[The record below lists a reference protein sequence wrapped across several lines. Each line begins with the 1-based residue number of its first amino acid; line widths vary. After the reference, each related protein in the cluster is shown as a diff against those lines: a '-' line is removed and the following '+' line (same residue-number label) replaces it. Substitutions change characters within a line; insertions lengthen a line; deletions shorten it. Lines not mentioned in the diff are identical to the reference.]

1 MIPDVV
7 HGIGPIL
14 HDVGYAAIQTSDI
27 RIESAPLLVPLAGFR
42 DQQEFAMPR
51 MKPATATNRLL
62 DALPDRDRRRLLAKC
77 DEVELVPPDMLHE
90 AGTLEQHVYFPT
102 EGLISLVT
110 PLDACAGLEV
120 VLVGSEG
127 MVGVSLL
134 LGVPVS
140 PLHHLV
146 QGAGSAL
153 RMTAA
158 SFRRELE
165 QSPALRRRLNRY
177 VYVKMQ
183 QIAQTAACIRFHVVE
198 ERLARWLLMT
208 HDRSH
213 ADEFHATH
221 EFLAYVLGVR
231 RVGIT
236 KAATSLQNRALIRY
250 RRGEVTILDRR
261 GLEARSCGCYGAA
274 NELYDRILGAAANH

>member
-1 MIPDVV
+1 MPHTKPMI
-7 HGIGPIL
+7 
-14 HDVGYAAIQTSDI
+14 AS
-27 RIESAPLLVPLAGFR
+27 
-42 DQQEFAMPR
+42 
-51 MKPATATNRLL
+51 NRLL
-62 DALPDRDRRRLLAKC
+62 DALPVKDWRRIIAGC
-77 DEVELVPPDMLHE
+77 DEVDLASADVLHE
-90 AGTLEQHVYFPT
+90 AGTLQRHVYFPT
-102 EGLISLVT
+102 GGFISLVT
-110 PLDACAGLEV
+110 PLAACAGLEV

-127 MVGVSLL
+127 MVGVSIL

-153 RMTAA
+153 RMSAA

-165 QSPALRRRLNRY
+165 HGPALRRRLNRY

-213 ADEFHATH
+213 SDDFHATH
-221 EFLAYVLGVR
+221 EFLAYMLGVR

-236 KAATSLQNRALIRY
+236 KAATSLQKQSLISY
-250 RRGEVTILDRR
+250 RRGEITILDRK
-261 GLEARSCGCYGAA
+261 GLEARSCGCYFAA
-274 NELYDRILGAAANH
+274 NDLYDRILGSAQTSH

>member
-1 MIPDVV
+1 MPHIKPMI
-7 HGIGPIL
+7 
-14 HDVGYAAIQTSDI
+14 AS
-27 RIESAPLLVPLAGFR
+27 
-42 DQQEFAMPR
+42 
-51 MKPATATNRLL
+51 NRLL
-62 DALPDRDRRRLLAKC
+62 AALPFKDRRRIVAGC
-77 DEVELVPPDMLHE
+77 DEVDLASADVLHE
-90 AGTLEQHVYFPT
+90 AGTLQRHVYFPT
-102 EGLISLVT
+102 GGYISLVT
-110 PLDACAGLEV
+110 PLAACAGLEV

-127 MVGVSLL
+127 MVGVSIL

-153 RMTAA
+153 RMSAA

-165 QSPALRRRLNRY
+165 QGAALRRRLNRY

-213 ADEFHATH
+213 SDEFHATH
-221 EFLAYVLGVR
+221 EFLAYMLGVR

-236 KAATSLQNRALIRY
+236 KAATSLQKRALIRY
-250 RRGEVTILDRR
+250 RRGEITILDRK
-261 GLEARSCGCYGAA
+261 GLEARSCGCYFAA
-274 NELYDRILGAAANH
+274 NDLYDRILGSAATSH